1 VPASRDHG
9 LFGSFDSQVGLRTGK
24 ATGRNQPF
32 GTVDQAPRFHDWRHQ
47 GNLLSAS
54 ATLR

>member
-1 VPASRDHG
+1 VPASRDDG

-32 GTVDQAPRFHDWRHQ
+32 GTVDQAPRFHDLRHQ
-47 GNLLSAS
+47 DNLLSAS